1 MPPTRSTK
9 NTSGDASGDRKG
21 RTGSSKRK
29 DPNAPKRPSNAF
41 FHFRSHFIK
50 KNKAVGITGDNQA
63 DVSKV
68 AAAVWKAMSPEATAV
83 YEEQAKAEAEQH
95 KKKYPDYKYNGWKG
109 ASSMASSSTPTAP
122 PKRKSRPARRNQP
135 ASTEGAGI
143 VITQVAQ
150 DAPRC
155 SAEPPKYDG
164 DSVRV
169 YPYPQTPQAL
179 SYPATPSNFGL
190 PTPSPSPFNSNAYT
204 PFTSGAFVPVGIY
217 GPSLSRVCTPSY
229 SDVPTPSYS
238 TIYTPSR
245 SAAPTPSPIPLAHI
259 PLSSPRAYYTPSP
272 IPGNYPTPSPSA
284 YAATPAW
291 SAYPSTPSS
300 DWCPTAPASP
310 ASSSRTPLTSP
321 ANSGILYL
329 QHTPETY
336 AVQDAWYP
344 AQDASYSAQ
353 SSPYTAGQ
361 ATYDPQAASY
371 ATYYNNHGASPS
383 AHGAPSAAHGGSH
396 PGQKASRSTQN
407 ASWNLRGQSCYGK
420 EAFEEAF
427 ASSQQACAG
436 SQQASSTVQRAASA
450 AQGVSPTGQH
460 ASCLAQNASN
470 AERTASCSAQI
481 TSSPAQVASGTTP
494 PVSNALLLAQ
504 DDHTSNA
511 SLGCPAQDALQ
522 SISTYTVEHTT
533 DSAQDAST
541 DDPAANFDL
550 NAYLASIGVPPPAPA
565 QDGPHQVA
573 IAQAMPADDANGSAD
588 PTSEPALAIS
598 AHWDEAVLLP
608 SDENLS
614 GLDDLFTADQ
624 YGFLEPMLLDQSA
637 LVADELFDF
646 GYRGAILMT

>member
-29 DPNAPKRPSNAF
+29 DPNAPKRPSNSF
-41 FHFRSHFIK
+41 FHFRSYYNK
-50 KNKAVGITGDNQA
+50 NLKNKAVGITGDNQA
-63 DVSKV
+63 DVSKD
-68 AAAVWKAMSPEATAV
+68 AAAVWKAMSPEAKAF

-109 ASSMASSSTPTAP
+109 ASSMASSLTPTAP

-169 YPYPQTPQAL
+169 YPYPPTPQAL
-179 SYPATPSNFGL
+179 SYPATPSDFGL

-204 PFTSGAFVPVGIY
+204 PFTSGPFNPVWH
-217 GPSLSRVCTPSY
+217 LR
-229 SDVPTPSYS
+229 
-238 TIYTPSR
+238 
-245 SAAPTPSPIPLAHI
+245 A
-259 PLSSPRAYYTPSP
+259 RAYYTPSP

-321 ANSGILYL
+321 ASSGIMYL

-353 SSPYTAGQ
+353 SSSYTAGQ
-361 ATYDPQAASY
+361 ATYDPQAASH
-371 ATYYNNHGASPS
+371 ATQYINRGASPS

-396 PGQKASRSTQN
+396 PQQKASHSTQN

-427 ASSQQACAG
+427 ASSQQA
-436 SQQASSTVQRAASA
+436 SSTVQRAPSA
-450 AQGVSPTGQH
+450 AQGVSSTDQH
-460 ASCLAQNASN
+460 ASCVAQNASN
-470 AERTASCSAQI
+470 AEQTASCSAQI
-481 TSSPAQVASGTTP
+481 TSNPMQDASGTTQP
-494 PVSNALLLAQ
+494 ESNALLLAQ
-504 DDHTSNA
+504 DEHTSNA
-511 SLGCPAQDALQ
+511 SLGGPAQDALP
-522 SISTYTVEHTT
+522 SISTYTGEHTT
-533 DSAQDAST
+533 DYAQDASI
-541 DDPAANFDL
+541 DEPAANFDL

-565 QDGPHQVA
+565 QDEPHQVA
-573 IAQAMPADDANGSAD
+573 IAQAMPADNANGSAD
-588 PTSEPALAIS
+588 PTSEPTLAIS
-598 AHWDEAVLLP
+598 AHWDEAALLP

-614 GLDDLFTADQ
+614 GLDDLFIADQ

-646 GYRGAILMT
+646 GYRGVILMT

>member
-29 DPNAPKRPSNAF
+29 DPNAPKRPCNKF
-41 FHFRSHFIK
+41 FHFRRDYNK
-50 KNKAVGITGDNQA
+50 NLKNKAVGITGDNQA
-63 DVSKV
+63 DVSKD
-68 AAAVWKAMSPEATAV
+68 AAAVWKALSPEGKAF

-109 ASSMASSSTPTAP
+109 ASSMASSLTPTAP

-179 SYPATPSNFGL
+179 SYPATPSDFGL

-217 GPSLSRVCTPSY
+217 GPSLSRVCTPSH

-245 SAAPTPSPIPLAHI
+245 SAAPTPSPIPLAHV

-321 ANSGILYL
+321 ANSGIMYL

-344 AQDASYSAQ
+344 AQDASY
-353 SSPYTAGQ
+353 TAGQ
-361 ATYDPQAASY
+361 ATYDSPAASY
-371 ATYYNNHGASPS
+371 ATQYNHGASSS
-383 AHGAPSAAHGGSH
+383 AHGASSLAQDASSSVHGVSH
-396 PGQKASRSTQN
+396 PEQSASHSIQA
-407 ASWNLRGQSCYGK
+407 ASWGLRGRSYWGR

-427 ASSQQACAG
+427 ASSQQA
-436 SQQASSTVQRAASA
+436 SSTVQRAPSA
-450 AQGVSPTGQH
+450 AQGASLTGQH
-460 ASCLAQNASN
+460 ASCVAQNASN
-470 AERTASCSAQI
+470 AEQTASCSAQI
-481 TSSPAQVASGTTP
+481 TSSSTQDASGTSQP
-494 PVSNALLLAQ
+494 ESNALLLAQ
-504 DDHTSNA
+504 DEHTSNA
-511 SLGCPAQDALQ
+511 SLGGPAQDALQ
-522 SISTYTVEHTT
+522 SISTYTGEHTMS
-533 DSAQDAST
+533 SAQD

-550 NAYLASIGVPPPAPA
+550 NAYLATIGVPPPASA

-598 AHWDEAVLLP
+598 AHWDEAALLP

-614 GLDDLFTADQ
+614 GLDDLFIADQ

-646 GYRGAILMT
+646 GYRGVILMT